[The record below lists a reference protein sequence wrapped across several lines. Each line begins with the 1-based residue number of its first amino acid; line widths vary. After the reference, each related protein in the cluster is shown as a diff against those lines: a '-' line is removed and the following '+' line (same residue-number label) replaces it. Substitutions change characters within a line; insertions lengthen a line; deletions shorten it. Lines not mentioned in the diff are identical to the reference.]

1 MHNYSLDDLIID
13 TPAQHKKNKKGPI
26 LAIGLILILLILVV
40 FISKVILGPSANEIE
55 DNKTNSTKLE
65 KAELIKVKEEQSSE
79 DRLDIIINNK
89 LLDRPITTKDK
100 PKSQKPIVADKQDKK
115 TEPKATEIEN
125 TNTETKAEKPKAEST
140 EEKVQVEK
148 PKAEKPKVEKTKK
161 PKAEK
166 PKIEKK
172 KVEESVKKAKPSE
185 LFAGDKKEYY
195 VQVGAFNKDPSQK
208 YLDKIKD
215 GGFEYVIHTN
225 DRTRRVR
232 VGPYDSRD
240 NAKDALKDIN
250 STLGIQGFV
259 IRRKL

>member
-13 TPAQHKKNKKGPI
+13 TPAQHKKSKKGPI

-100 PKSQKPIVADKQDKK
+100 PKSQKPIVVDKQDKK
-115 TEPKATEIEN
+115 TEPKATETEN

-148 PKAEKPKVEKTKK
+148 PKAEKPKVEKSEK

-166 PKIEKK
+166 PK
-172 KVEESVKKAKPSE
+172 VEEPVKKAKPSE

-195 VQVGAFNKDPSQK
+195 VQVGAFNKDPDQK
-208 YLDKIKD
+208 YLDKIEE
-215 GGFEYVIHTN
+215 GGFKYVIHTN
-225 DRTRRVR
+225 DRTQKVR
-232 VGPYDSRD
+232 VGPYNSKDSA
-240 NAKDALKDIN
+240 NDALKDIN
-250 STLGIQGFV
+250 STLGIEGFV
-259 IRRKL
+259 MRRKL